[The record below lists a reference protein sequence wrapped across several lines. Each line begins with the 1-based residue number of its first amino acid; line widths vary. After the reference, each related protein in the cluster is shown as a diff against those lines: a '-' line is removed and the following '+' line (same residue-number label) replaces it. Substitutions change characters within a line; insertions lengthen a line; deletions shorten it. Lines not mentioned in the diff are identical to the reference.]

1 MLLKH
6 KKCPNCGAYYDPTLE
21 KCPGCHKH
29 NELYLNREINDKIAF
44 MHPATQIGLF
54 LGGFSFAGMLIIQ
67 ILVALLIRD
76 AITDK
81 TALDATMIS
90 CTYILMLGG
99 LFFLIFFTRRKHFF
113 SKYKRKID
121 YIYGLA
127 YAITLIFVGALVG
140 NVISLFY
147 QVTDNA
153 NQSTAVIF
161 SKNYPLL
168 AFFVIGFLGPICEEL
183 TYRVGLYSFLR
194 RINGGIILTVLVF
207 FISIVGIIISLSFIN
222 DLLSKIIVCAVFS
235 VLIVLSIF
243 VLINESIYSILGKE
257 TLIKYRISKLNISSS
272 VVAIIITTIVFA
284 LIHFDF
290 EATDMV
296 NELWNIPSYIVAG
309 AILTLAYEHR
319 GPACSMTAHVCYNI
333 FAFLTILAS

>member
-1 MLLKH
+1 MLLKD

-90 CTYILMLGG
+90 CTYILMTGG
-99 LFFLIFFTRRKHFF
+99 LFFLVFFTRRKHFF

-140 NVISLFY
+140 NIISLFY

-168 AFFVIGFLGPICEEL
+168 AFFVIGILGPVCEEL

-194 RINGGIILTVLVF
+194 RINKYLAFAVTVLVF
-207 FISIVGIIISLSFIN
+207 AF
-222 DLLSKIIVCAVFS
+222 
-235 VLIVLSIF
+235 
-243 VLINESIYSILGKE
+243 
-257 TLIKYRISKLNISSS
+257 
-272 VVAIIITTIVFA
+272 
-284 LIHFDF
+284 IHFDF